1 MSDYEIGVNQKAEDD
16 FAYILYGVTAAELA
30 AMLDAVCRPEN
41 RKYRNEGKVYINTK
55 YVADLLGTTITVLV
69 RSSTFFTDHERHR
82 EARYRAAGIPYS
94 APERT
99 PIREYQIT
107 TDEWD
112 VNCEIHIGSTSGTF
126 VSSEPRGLGVVEGR
140 KSTVSKPWF
149 DGDVDTYL
157 SQMSILRL
165 MIPMLMEDAA
175 WRE

>member
-1 MSDYEIGVNQKAEDD
+1 MDFENGSNRASEDA
-16 FAYILYGVTAAELA
+16 FAYTLYGVTAAELA
-30 AMLDAVCRPEN
+30 AMIDTVCKPQN
-41 RKYRNEGKVYINTK
+41 RKFRNEGKVWVNSK

-69 RSSTFFTDHERHR
+69 RSASYEDAYERNMVQR
-82 EARYRAAGIPYS
+82 MKLAGIAYTPTES
-94 APERT
+94 T

-112 VNCEIHIGSTSGTF
+112 VNCEIHIGSTNGTF
-126 VSSEPRGLGVVEGR
+126 DSKRARGIGVIEGR

-165 MIPMLMEDAA
+165 MIPMMMEDAA
-175 WRE
+175 

>member
-1 MSDYEIGVNQKAEDD
+1 MDFENGSNRASEDA
-16 FAYILYGVTAAELA
+16 FAYTLYGVTAAELA
-30 AMLDAVCRPEN
+30 AMIDTVCKPQN
-41 RKYRNEGKVYINTK
+41 RKFRNEGKVWVNSK

-69 RSSTFFTDHERHR
+69 RSASYEDAYERNMAQR
-82 EARYRAAGIPYS
+82 MKLAGIANYTPTES
-94 APERT
+94 T

-112 VNCEIHIGSTSGTF
+112 VNCKIHVGSVDSHMF
-126 VSSEPRGLGVVEGR
+126 EASSPRGLGVIEGR

-165 MIPMLMEDAA
+165 MIPMMMEDAA
-175 WRE
+175 

>member
-1 MSDYEIGVNQKAEDD
+1 MEYEKTTRASEDA

-30 AMLDAVCRPEN
+30 AMIDTVCKPEN
-41 RKYRNEGKVYINTK
+41 RKYRNEGKVWVNSK

-69 RSSTFFTDHERHR
+69 RSAAYEDTYERNQAAMYRRAGLPTR
-82 EARYRAAGIPYS
+82 ESR
-94 APERT
+94 

-112 VNCEIHIGSTSGTF
+112 VNCEIHVGAVDSTMF
-126 VSSEPRGLGVVEGR
+126 EAKHPRGHGVIQGR

-165 MIPMLMEDAA
+165 MIPMMMEEAA
-175 WRE
+175 